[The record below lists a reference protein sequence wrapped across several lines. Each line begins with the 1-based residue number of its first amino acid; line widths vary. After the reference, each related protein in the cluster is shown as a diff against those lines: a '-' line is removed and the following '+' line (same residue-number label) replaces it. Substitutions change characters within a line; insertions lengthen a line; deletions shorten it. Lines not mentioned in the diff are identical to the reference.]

1 MLFEVLASV
10 AFVLLVSVTAW
21 LLFIY
26 HPEKH
31 AHQHEREANNA
42 HKAATWQMAASRVDK
57 R

>member
-1 MLFEVLASV
+1 MLFEVLAIV